1 MILEAYLNEGLFGF
15 NRKQELQMSD
25 ELLDEIFKFVKSIL
39 LKYNKNSSCFNKIKS
54 NLKELK
60 RRLIEEDNYTE
71 KQIKSEFGNVI
82 NNPPKFKP
90 IVWKESKTELIIS
103 YLGGDYNQYI
113 NECYIDTL
121 TIICKEINDT
131 DFFKQN
137 SLHISYGDGDEGCLY
152 INKIGW

>member
-1 MILEAYLNEGLFGF
+1 MILEAYLNERLFGF
-15 NRKQELQMSD
+15 NKKQELQMSD
-25 ELLDEIFKFVKSIL
+25 ELLD
-39 LKYNKNSSCFNKIKS
+39 
-54 NLKELK
+54 ELK

-90 IVWKESKTELIIS
+90 IVWKESKNELIIS
-103 YLGGDYNQYI
+103 YLGDDYNQYI

-131 DFFKQN
+131 DLFKQN
-137 SLHISYGDGDEGCLY
+137 NLHISYGDGDEGCLY